1 MKRLKP
7 EKERKPDI
15 KVNGDAKELM
25 EKQRKAEKK
34 LFPLKINDK
43 TTIYVPK
50 NKCNDN
56 YRKIYLEKINVKVVK
71 LIK

>member
-1 MKRLKP
+1 MIMKRLKP

-15 KVNGDAKELM
+15 KVNGDATELM

-56 YRKIYLEKINVKVVK
+56 YRKNWIDKYCN
-71 LIK
+71 